1 MIEVPLA
8 RESCAKKLDLPTNT
22 AVVENAIRSDLL
34 EQNRRVLEL

>member
-8 RESCAKKLDLPTNT
+8 RESCAKKLDLLTNT
-22 AVVENAIRSDLL
+22 AVVENTIRSDLL